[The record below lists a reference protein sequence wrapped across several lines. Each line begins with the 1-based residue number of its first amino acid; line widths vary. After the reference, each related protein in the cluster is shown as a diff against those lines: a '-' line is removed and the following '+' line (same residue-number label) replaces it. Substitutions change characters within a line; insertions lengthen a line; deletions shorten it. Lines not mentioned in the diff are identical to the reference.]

1 MAKKFIK
8 FYKHENWHKYSEEV
22 KARDGYCCTKC
33 QRSAEEVNLHAH
45 HTYYVSGQKPWEY
58 PLEACV
64 TLCAGCHARE
74 HDLIEPT
81 NEWILIDINDLEDLS
96 GKCEKIGCGKNIRY
110 EFNIYHPNWGYKIVG
125 STCVDYLSAE
135 DQTIARY
142 LLNYYTSISTFLADN
157 MAVKR
162 TEKTKRIL
170 FKQQSYKHS
179 FINFYEMKDGYKFKV
194 YIRTGPRKYTPKE
207 SVEVKNGCSLNKV
220 RALGFLA
227 LNGHLEK
234 DKKKLDA
241 IRSVYKEIYKN
252 PRF

>member
-22 KARDGYCCTKC
+22 KERDGYCCTKC

-81 NEWILIDINDLEDLS
+81 NEWILIEMVDQYSVSSN
-96 GKCEKIGCGKNIRY
+96 CQKIGCGQAIRY
-110 EFNIYHPNWGYKIVG
+110 EFHIYHPNWGYKFVG
-125 STCVDYLSAE
+125 STCIDYLSAE
-135 DQTIARY
+135 DQITATY
-142 LLNYYTSISTFLADN
+142 LLNYHMAVNNFLADN
-157 MAVKR
+157 TIIKR
-162 TEKTKRIL
+162 TEKTQRIL
-170 FKQQSYKHS
+170 FHQQSYKHN
-179 FINFYEMKDGYKFKV
+179 FIRYYEIKDGYK
-194 YIRTGPRKYTPKE
+194 YILWIRTGKKKYEPQKT
-207 SVEVKNGCSLNKV
+207 VEIKNSCSLNKA

-227 LNGHLEK
+227 LNGFFEK
-234 DKKKLDA
+234 DEKKLDA
-241 IRSVYKEIYKN
+241 IRSIYKEIYKN